1 MAKILP
7 KADSEDLEGTLSI
20 TEIAPRIVGEEKVRF
35 GRPVIQGPRAPLNL
49 VVGKLAG
56 GMSIEETGEEYEL
69 EREDVGDLGFRTS
82 PDEDIFP
89 YAVLSS
95 LVETSDS
102 AISSVPL
109 QNLTRELSSFDF
121 LMRCRLANPMMRSSG
136 LCKV

>member
-1 MAKILP
+1 M
-7 KADSEDLEGTLSI
+7 
-20 TEIAPRIVGEEKVRF
+20 TEIAPRIVVEGKVRV
-35 GRPVIQGPRAPLNL
+35 GRRFIQGTRVPVDL

-56 GMSIEETGEEYEL
+56 GMSIEETPEEYEL

-121 LMRCRLANPMMRSSG
+121 LMRCRLANPMTRSSG